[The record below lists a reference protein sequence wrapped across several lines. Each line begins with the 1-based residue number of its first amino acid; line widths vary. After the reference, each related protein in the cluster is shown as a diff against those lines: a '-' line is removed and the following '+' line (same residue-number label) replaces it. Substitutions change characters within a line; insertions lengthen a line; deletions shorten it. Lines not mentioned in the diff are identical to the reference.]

1 MGETRK
7 KLLLAVYTVFAQARQ
22 DRGLLALKVR
32 VNMAAGGV
40 MGRKFRVCE

>member
-22 DRGLLALKVR
+22 DRAPALPKVR
-32 VNMAAGGV
+32 LD
-40 MGRKFRVCE
+40 GRWRHRPCL

>member
-22 DRGLLALKVR
+22 DSAQALPKVR
-32 VNMAAGGV
+32 ID
-40 MGRKFRVCE
+40 GRWRHRPCL